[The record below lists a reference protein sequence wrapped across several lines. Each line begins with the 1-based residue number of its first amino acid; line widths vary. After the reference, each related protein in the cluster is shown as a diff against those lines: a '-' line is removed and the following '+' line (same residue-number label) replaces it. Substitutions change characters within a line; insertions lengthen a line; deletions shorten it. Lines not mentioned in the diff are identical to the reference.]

1 MILYHGAAFHPRLLV
16 QIKGSV
22 FPFSCLVALP
32 AALLSILLKL
42 IVSTLADDSG
52 FDALGL
58 SDPDTVLGVAWSS
71 VSSLLGFLVV
81 FRTSQAYA
89 RFWEGTSA
97 MYQMLGEWFDAT
109 SSLVAF
115 CKRSKAD
122 KKDIL
127 VFQHTLVRLVSLL
140 NAVVL
145 THLSSGGEAHG
156 YDPHAEVDF
165 AQKPTMR
172 AFELELIDAEGIDR
186 QSLLT
191 INQVEDK
198 VELIFQWIQQL
209 IVETDT
215 RKIFSV
221 APPILSRAFQELAQG
236 MVRYHDASK
245 IASVPLP
252 FPYMQTMEVLLVFH
266 WIVTP
271 FLTSMWV
278 QSALWTPILTFIQIF
293 FFWSLNCIACELENP
308 FGEDV
313 NDLPAQEMQM
323 TMNRKLLLLLRP
335 GTERTARLSPQA
347 AFDEVEEPGR
357 PHIIRLGTKVG
368 FGKDGISMNTKAD
381 RILNRRISLGSLQES
396 IQDES
401 GVELEVYVTEADDGK
416 QPYDSES
423 SAFVRSPTRKSTDK
437 NYKVREVSKSSA
449 SLDTKYFDWVQPRD
463 FEEKAL
469 ASADSLGQRLGQVV
483 AVCEDIRDRMRKLE
497 CEQFRDVMSVLSQGP
512 AINGGSHSEAHE
524 PASGRRLPPGPFAPP
539 QVPLAA
545 RSPGGK
551 IEPPPLQSR
560 DKELIC
566 CGPSASKPKEKI
578 HRNSFTKP
586 P

>member
-1 MILYHGAAFHPRLLV
+1 MIVYKGAAFHPRLLV
-16 QIKGSV
+16 KIKGSV

-32 AALLSILLKL
+32 AALLSILLKS
-42 IVSTLADDSG
+42 IVTTLADDAG
-52 FDALGL
+52 FTALGL
-58 SDPDTVLGVAWSS
+58 NDPNTVLGVAWSS

-145 THLSSGGEAHG
+145 THLSSGGS
-156 YDPHAEVDF
+156 EVDSGPEDEKQK
-165 AQKPTMR
+165 QKPSMR
-172 AFELELIDAEGIDR
+172 AFELDLIDAEGIDR
-186 QSLLT
+186 QSLLA
-191 INQVEDK
+191 INQVDDK

-209 IVETDT
+209 IVETNS
-215 RKIFSV
+215 RNIFSV

-236 MVRYHDASK
+236 MVKYHDASK
-245 IASVPLP
+245 IANVPLP

-278 QSALWTPILTFIQIF
+278 QSALWAPILTFIQIF
-293 FFWSLNCIACELENP
+293 FFWSLNSIACELENP

-313 NDLPAQEMQM
+313 NDLPAQEMQLS
-323 TMNRKLLLLLRP
+323 MNRKLLLLLRP
-335 GTERTARLSPQA
+335 GTQRTARLSPQA
-347 AFDEVEEPGR
+347 AFDEQEDPGR
-357 PHIIRLGTKVG
+357 PHMMRLGTRVN
-368 FGKDGISMNTKAD
+368 FGKDGISTMNKTD
-381 RILNRRISLGSLQES
+381 RILNRRISLGSLQEA

-401 GVELEVYVTEADDGK
+401 GVALEVYLTEADDGK
-416 QPYDSES
+416 SAYGSET
-423 SAFVRSPTRKSTDK
+423 SAMPTTRTPQRKATDAT
-437 NYKVREVSKSSA
+437 YKVREVSKSSTYD
-449 SLDTKYFDWVQPRD
+449 SKYFEWAQPKD

-469 ASADSLGQRLGQVV
+469 ACADALGERIGQVV
-483 AVCEDIRDRMRKLE
+483 AVCEDIRERMRKLE
-497 CEQFRDVMSVLSQGP
+497 CESLLDKVAAAVPHVL
-512 AINGGSHSEAHE
+512 ALNGSSGEDYSIG
-524 PASGRRLPPGPFAPP
+524 SGRRLPPQPSGPFAPP
-539 QVPLAA
+539 AVPLAG
-545 RSPGGK
+545 RSPQGK
-551 IEPPPLQSR
+551 PAPPP
-560 DKELIC
+560 KEVIC
-566 CGPSASKPKEKI
+566 CTSSASKPSEKI
-578 HRNSFTKP
+578 YRNSFGKP